1 MIKPIYY
8 GELGRAQHGWLDAR
22 HHFSFGNYYNPK
34 RMSFGTLR
42 VINDDIIAAGTGFG
56 IHPHANMEIITYVR
70 QGAITHKDSN
80 GNEGRTE
87 AGDVQ
92 VMSAGT
98 GIKHSEHN
106 SESIDTNLYQI
117 WIEPNQKNVKPRW
130 DSHQFP
136 KKSDN
141 NRLNL
146 LVSGDQSA
154 PLFIHADARIYA
166 GKIKAQ
172 TTTTQSLDG
181 ASYLLVSDGEIELSG
196 TDFKNTRLRKGDAAE
211 ITRENEILITAA
223 ADSEVLV
230 IELTG

>member
-87 AGDVQ
+87 AGDV
-92 VMSAGT
+92 GT
-98 GIKHSEHN
+98 AISSRKSQITIGLTCWSLGTRVRHY
-106 SESIDTNLYQI
+106 LYT
-117 WIEPNQKNVKPRW
+117 PMHVFTLVKL
-130 DSHQFP
+130 
-136 KKSDN
+136 
-141 NRLNL
+141 RLKPL
-146 LVSGDQSA
+146 L
-154 PLFIHADARIYA
+154 
-166 GKIKAQ
+166 
-172 TTTTQSLDG
+172 
-181 ASYLLVSDGEIELSG
+181 LS
-196 TDFKNTRLRKGDAAE
+196 R
-211 ITRENEILITAA
+211 
-223 ADSEVLV
+223 
-230 IELTG
+230 